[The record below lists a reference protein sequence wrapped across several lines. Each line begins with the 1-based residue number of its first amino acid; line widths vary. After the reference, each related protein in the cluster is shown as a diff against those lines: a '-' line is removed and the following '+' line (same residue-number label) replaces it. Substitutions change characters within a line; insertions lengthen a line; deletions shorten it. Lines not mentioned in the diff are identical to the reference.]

1 VLEKLA
7 EKDALAALVLEYRSF
22 TKLKGTYIDALPR
35 MVSPKDGRIHCS
47 FNQTG
52 TVTGRLSSSDP
63 NLQNIP
69 IRTELGRRIRRAF
82 VVEPGWVMLSA
93 DYSQIELRLAA
104 HLSGDKALIRA
115 FAAGEDI
122 HNFVAREIYGVAEK
136 DVTSQMRRVAKA
148 VNFGIIYGQSPYG
161 LSRQLKISIGEAAAF
176 IDSYF
181 ARYPGVEAYIMETL
195 KAARDRGFVSTML
208 GRRRY
213 VSGIEAASPRNLNSS
228 ERVAVN
234 TTIQG
239 SAADMIKR
247 AMVDI
252 DRRHRETGSK
262 ARMLLQIHDELIFEM
277 PREILAE
284 ESARVEKEMARAL
297 ELSVP
302 VVVNMASGSN
312 WLEAEK

>member
-1 VLEKLA
+1 
-7 EKDALAALVLEYRSF
+7 
-22 TKLKGTYIDALPR
+22 
-35 MVSPKDGRIHCS
+35 MV
-47 FNQTG
+47 
-52 TVTGRLSSSDP
+52 
-63 NLQNIP
+63 
-69 IRTELGRRIRRAF
+69 
-82 VVEPGWVMLSA
+82 SA

-104 HLSGDKALIRA
+104 HLSGDDALIRA
-115 FAAGEDI
+115 FNNGEDI

-136 DVTSQMRRVAKA
+136 DVTGEMRRTAKA

-161 LSRQLKISIGEAAAF
+161 LSRQLGIPIGEAAAF

-195 KAARDRGFVSTML
+195 KAAMDRGYVSTML

-213 VSGIEAASPRNLNSS
+213 ISGIEASSPRNLNSS

-247 AMVDI
+247 AMIAI
-252 DRRHRETGSK
+252 DRRHRETGSPAK
-262 ARMLLQIHDELIFEM
+262 MLLQIHDELVFEM
-277 PREILAE
+277 PREMLADE
-284 ESARVEKEMARAL
+284 AARIEREMADAISL
-297 ELSVP
+297 VVP
-302 VVVNMASGSN
+302 VVVNIASGSN